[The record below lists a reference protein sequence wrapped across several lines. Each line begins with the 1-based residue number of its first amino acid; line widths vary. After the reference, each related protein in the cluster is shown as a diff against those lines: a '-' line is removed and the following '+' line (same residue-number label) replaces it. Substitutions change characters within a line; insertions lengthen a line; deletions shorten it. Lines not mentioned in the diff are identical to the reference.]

1 MPPRAR
7 NPLGNLGNL
16 GNLGMQID
24 PDEELECAR
33 AKEVL
38 RAKLQSG
45 VECETETMEFIT
57 NGGSPD
63 DLILPALGNRDTK
76 ALPCLK
82 TLKTLLEW
90 RGDPNVVDSNVG
102 SPAIHLAA
110 WHGSA
115 EAVGLLLD
123 AGADLEAGERG
134 GETPP
139 LNTALAAGNAK
150 VALMLLSRKA
160 NVQWKHPDGAT
171 CLHVAA
177 AWLTDADGARRRM
190 VPSGDDPRALVAAL
204 LYNGVDP
211 TQREGM
217 RGLTPF
223 DAFRGSLPRSPWLAG
238 DEKLKIE
245 FARSAEEVTRLL
257 AAADDA
263 MKKKAKGNTALK
275 EKKYDEALEE
285 WSNGRR
291 LLEAEGLSGHHV
303 AVFWSNQA
311 ICYKAMGDMARC
323 QSASQEGLTHYC
335 SHSVRSKLEKHAT
348 DSAAEMDGMPFDL
361 EPLKPKEEKKPVE
374 AEPRPKPKPKAT
386 ESQMK
391 KGFLSDKKGDLYG
404 PDGSVQGQMPLFYND
419 ARGIKIPI
427 NQPGGKGPKPII
439 VPMPEMNSDSE
450 EEKQK

>member
-1 MPPRAR
+1 
-7 NPLGNLGNL
+7 
-16 GNLGMQID
+16 MQLD
-24 PDEELECAR
+24 PDDELETAR

-45 VECETETMEFIT
+45 QECETESMEFIT

-63 DLILPALGNRDTK
+63 DLLLPALGNRDTK
-76 ALPCLK
+76 AAPCLR
-82 TLKTLLEW
+82 TLRTLLEW
-90 RGDPNVVDSNVG
+90 RGNPNIMDSNMG

-110 WHGSA
+110 WHSSA
-115 EAVGLLLD
+115 EAVALLLD
-123 AGADLEAGERG
+123 AGANLEAGEQG

-177 AWLTDADGARRRM
+177 AWLTDSDGARRRM
-190 VPSGDDPRALVAAL
+190 VPQGDDPRALVAAL
-204 LYNGVDP
+204 LHNGVDP

-223 DAFRGSLPRSPWLAG
+223 DAWRGSLPRSPWIAG
-238 DEKLKIE
+238 DEKLKLE
-245 FARSAEEVTRLL
+245 FTKSAEEVTRLL

-263 MKKKAKGNTALK
+263 MKKKVKGNKALQ
-275 EKKYDEALEE
+275 EKRYDEALEE
-285 WSNGRR
+285 WSTGRR

-311 ICYKAMGDMARC
+311 ICYKAMGDMQRC

-335 SHSVRSKLEKHAT
+335 SHSVRSKLEKHAA
-348 DSAAEMDGMPFDL
+348 DSASEMDGMPWGNPL
-361 EPLKPKEEKKPVE
+361 EPPKKPQAE
-374 AEPRPKPKPKAT
+374 AEPLAPPAPKPKPRPKTT
-386 ESQMK
+386 ETQMK

-404 PDGSVQGQMPLFYND
+404 PDGSVQGQLPQFYND
-419 ARGIKIPI
+419 SRGIKIPI

-450 EEKQK
+450 EEKQG